1 MSRWNNYR
9 WEASVKTQLEVGP
22 FLAPGSKATVHARI
36 GDSGP
41 GAEVKNVTVGQ
52 DGSVKID
59 GLEPWGTYFLVG
71 KDEAGNP
78 ASVRFDAAGEATDDL
93 AEQVRLRSEAVQSIK
108 GEFGAVNAGYSN
120 DTADARDADVPDH
133 NWEKSKGEREPEP
146 RAKYVDVKGPQRVG
160 ADIGTAYPKDPDE
173 VVPHPSLDQVKDN
186 VPLRSG
192 ADEGYAY
199 VKDPK
204 EQVPGKRYEDETGP
218 QRTGAD
224 TGTAVPKPKTASK
237 RKQAG
242 AKDSS
247 VSKARGATAAVA
259 GTDKAK
265 GKGRASAQAPV
276 KKSDAKKAR

>member
-1 MSRWNNYR
+1 M
-9 WEASVKTQLEVGP
+9 KTQLEVGP

-36 GDSGP
+36 GDAGP

-59 GLEPWGTYFLVG
+59 GLESWGTYFLVG

-108 GEFGAVNAGYSN
+108 GDFGAVNAGYSN

-133 NWEKSKGEREPEP
+133 NWEKGKEREPEP
-146 RAKYVDVKGPQRVG
+146 RAKYVDVSGPQRVG

-173 VVPHPSLDQVKDN
+173 VVPHPGIEHVKDA
-186 VPLRSG
+186 PLRAG
-192 ADEGYAY
+192 ADAGYAY
-199 VKDPK
+199 VKDPG
-204 EQVPGKRYEDETGP
+204 EQVPGKRYEDETGA
-218 QRTGAD
+218 QRVGAD

-237 RKQAG
+237 RKQAS

-247 VSKARGATAAVA
+247 VSKAKGATSAVA
-259 GTDKAK
+259 GTSKVK
-265 GKGRASAQAPV
+265 GKGRASVQEPV
-276 KKSDAKKAR
+276 KKQAAKKAR